1 MLKKFLSDKN
11 NPELLKAVNAMHP
24 RDIVNELEDLSEEE
38 FNEILLLLDPSL
50 AAEVLVYLEPSE
62 AAEHIQ
68 EQNLETQ
75 IALLDAMDIDDAAD
89 IIEEFDEDQQDRV
102 IHSLEDADQL
112 EQLLKYDDN
121 HAGAYMTT
129 QMIVLKPE
137 MGVKEATKK
146 MIKEAPEVETIMTFY
161 VVNDLFELIGKISL
175 KHLIS
180 AKPPTTIRDLME
192 DVRSFHTTDE
202 ISEVTTYLRDYGYF
216 VVPLVDDE
224 NKLVGMVTL
233 DDAIEAYTDEAS
245 EDFTKLAATSS
256 TEDTGFIKAAW
267 HRLIWLLILVIVDVP
282 LIFTTGLFEEII
294 ASFAILAMFQP
305 LILALAGN
313 VATQTLAVTLLYLND
328 PDDNPQLEARREIGS
343 GLLSGVLLGI
353 VAGLSAYVIA
363 IIIHSPFAWRVG
375 LVVGVSL
382 MGNIAIS
389 PAIGFAIPYFL
400 KKIKL
405 DPAAAS
411 GPLITSVV
419 DFFAMIIYF
428 GLATLL
434 LGGIA

>member
-192 DVRSFHTTDE
+192 DVRSFHTT
-202 ISEVTTYLRDYGYF
+202 
-216 VVPLVDDE
+216 
-224 NKLVGMVTL
+224 
-233 DDAIEAYTDEAS
+233 
-245 EDFTKLAATSS
+245 
-256 TEDTGFIKAAW
+256 
-267 HRLIWLLILVIVDVP
+267 
-282 LIFTTGLFEEII
+282 
-294 ASFAILAMFQP
+294 
-305 LILALAGN
+305 
-313 VATQTLAVTLLYLND
+313 
-328 PDDNPQLEARREIGS
+328 EIGRAH
-343 GLLSGVLLGI
+343 V
-353 VAGLSAYVIA
+353 
-363 IIIHSPFAWRVG
+363 
-375 LVVGVSL
+375 
-382 MGNIAIS
+382 
-389 PAIGFAIPYFL
+389 
-400 KKIKL
+400 
-405 DPAAAS
+405 
-411 GPLITSVV
+411 
-419 DFFAMIIYF
+419 
-428 GLATLL
+428 
-434 LGGIA
+434 